1 MHNKIL
7 FVISLFIL
15 CFSCKKTQ
23 ENTSA
28 DATEQSIR
36 QEITEKD
43 ISKIKYVEYALDL
56 KTEDTIEDWVE
67 YSQLQDLITDVKK
80 GDLSFFND
88 NKTVIKLLL
97 KELKS
102 NIPEQVNSASITA
115 RILVLETKLYKLESL
130 SNLSTTSKEELI
142 AVIKEF
148 LVSFSNLN
156 MQMNKKIEFDS
167 RSIEK
172 P

>member
-1 MHNKIL
+1 MRNKIL

-28 DATEQSIR
+28 DTTEQSNS

-43 ISKIKYVEYALDL
+43 ISNIKYVEYALDS

-67 YSQLQDLITDVKK
+67 YSQLQDIITDIKK

-102 NIPEQVNSASITA
+102 NMPEQVNSASISA

-130 SNLSTTSKEELI
+130 SNLSTTSKEELLD
-142 AVIKEF
+142 VIKEF

-156 MQMNKKIEFDS
+156 LQMNKKIEFDS

>member
-1 MHNKIL
+1 MRINIL
-7 FVISLFIL
+7 IVVSLFIL

-23 ENTSA
+23 DNTST
-28 DATEQSIR
+28 DTIEQNKD

-43 ISKIKYVEYALDL
+43 IANINYTEYALDS
-56 KTEDTIEDWVE
+56 KTEDVIQNWAE
-67 YSQLQDLITDVKK
+67 YLQLQDIILNIKK

-88 NKTVIKLLL
+88 NKDVIKLLL

-102 NIPEQVNSASITA
+102 NIPKQVSSPSITA

-142 AVIKEF
+142 GTINEF
-148 LVSFSNLN
+148 FVSFSNLN
-156 MQMNKKIEFDS
+156 LQMNKQIEFDN

>member
-1 MHNKIL
+1 MRINIL
-7 FVISLFIL
+7 IVISIFIL

-23 ENTSA
+23 ENISDETI
-28 DATEQSIR
+28 EQNKSK
-36 QEITEKD
+36 ELTEKD
-43 ISKIKYVEYALDL
+43 ISNIKYAEYALDS
-56 KTEDTIEDWVE
+56 KTEDSIQDWTE
-67 YSQLQDLITDVKK
+67 YLQLQDIKSNIEK

-88 NKTVIKLLL
+88 NEEVIKLLL

-102 NIPEQVNSASITA
+102 NIPEQVSSSSVTA

-130 SNLSTTSKEELI
+130 SNLSTTSKEELLSI
-142 AVIKEF
+142 ITEF
-148 LVSFSNLN
+148 FVSFSNLN
-156 MQMNKKIEFDS
+156 LQMNKKIEFDS